1 MSTVGKSGSVSH
13 GKALAE
19 YAERKKVDD
28 KEVSTEIGRNGVWG
42 IDAAEVIKEMAEHRR
57 QSGHNLKRGYLRLE
71 ICPSKDQQEQ
81 MRDPEKRSSMLQ
93 WFLKKMG
100 FDTTQW
106 IAWLHERTDHD
117 EELSHIHVLAN
128 RVDQAGNV
136 ISDSLIGLKA
146 KATAEQWDRE
156 HGQKT
161 AAQLSAN
168 RRQWLKDEAR
178 TVLAELDSYDWDE
191 FKQLCEEHGIV
202 LTANISEKSGKRQGY
217 YIQAKD
223 SDRRYKI
230 SDIDRKLTDAHIEKT
245 HKELRAAY
253 EREHKQQQGR
263 GGFHL

>member
-1 MSTVGKSGSVSH
+1 MSTVAKSGSVTH

-19 YAERKKVDD
+19 YAEKK
-28 KEVSTEIGRNGVWG
+28 KINEQEVSTEIGRNGVFG
-42 IDAAEVIKEMAEHRR
+42 LDAAEVIKEMSEHRR
-57 QSGHNLKRGYLRLE
+57 QSGHDLKRGYLRLE

-81 MRDPEKRSSMLQ
+81 MRDPERRSSMLQ

-100 FDTTQW
+100 FDNTQW

-128 RVDQAGNV
+128 RVDQNGKV

-146 KATAEQWDRE
+146 KSAAEQYDKSM
-156 HGQKT
+156 GQRT
-161 AAQLSAN
+161 AAQRSEDH
-168 RRQWLKDEAR
+168 RKWLKDEAR

-191 FKQLCEEHGIV
+191 FKQLCEEHGII
-202 LTANISEKSGKRQGY
+202 LTENISEKSGKRQGY

-245 HKELRAAY
+245 YKELRAAY